1 MIAHVFRPG
10 HRLRIAVSPT
20 SWPSAWPSP
29 EPVTLSV
36 FAGPAS
42 RLELPVRRPLSEEP
56 ELQPFEPPQRVS
68 PTAQVLARPSGESV
82 ERDFRTGKVTFR
94 TRRMDRD
101 GVRFDDGLVFQPS
114 AFDEHVI
121 VDGKPLSARVQ
132 CERSFVIERGDWRTR
147 VETRST
153 MSSDARSFHVT
164 NVLEAYE
171 DDVRLFVK
179 NWLFSVPRDLV

>member
-1 MIAHVFRPG
+1 MA
-10 HRLRIAVSPT
+10 
-20 SWPSAWPSP
+20 

-68 PTAQVLARPSGESV
+68 PTAQVLVRPSGESV

-147 VETRST
+147 VETTST